1 MKMSIDGILNVNK
14 PEDKTSFNIVA
25 WLKRLTGE
33 KHVGHAG
40 TLDPIATGV
49 LPICF
54 GQATRVARF
63 LTESSKTYLAQIELG
78 ATTDTFD
85 RQGKIIERGD
95 INGITVNQI
104 EEALT
109 AFQGAVKQVPPT
121 YSALKHHGRRYYE
134 LARAGIPIKPKPRQV
149 EIANLELISCQLP
162 LVTINVEC
170 SKGTYI
176 RSLAHDIGQRLRCG
190 AHLKNLTR
198 LRCGPFHIEDA
209 LYLPQIEEAFHKGTW
224 KEYLHPLDSPLSG
237 WKTIIVDKRNEL
249 AIRNGCSLSLD
260 KTLLPTE
267 KNCRAYNL
275 DGYLIALLHFIPEKK
290 LWHPER
296 VFSPSQAGSPK

>member
-14 PEDKTSFNIVA
+14 PEGKTSFNAVA

-63 LTESSKTYLAQIELG
+63 ITESSKTYLAQIELG
-78 ATTDTFD
+78 ITTDTFD
-85 RQGKIIERGD
+85 RQGKITEREVPS
-95 INGITVNQI
+95 GITVTQI

-109 AFQGAVKQVPPT
+109 TFQGVIKQVPPV
-121 YSALKHHGRRYYE
+121 YSALKHQGRRCYE
-134 LARAGIPIKPKPRQV
+134 LARAGIPIKLKPRQV
-149 EIANLELISCQLP
+149 EIVSLELINCQLP
-162 LVTINVEC
+162 LITINVEC

-176 RSLAHDIGQRLRCG
+176 RSLAHDLGQCLRCG
-190 AHLKNLTR
+190 AHLKNLIR
-198 LRCGPFHIEDA
+198 LRCGPFRIEDA
-209 LYLPQIEEAFHKGTW
+209 LYLPQIEDAFRKGTW
-224 KEYLHPLDSPLSG
+224 EEFLHPLDSPLSN

-249 AIRNGCSLSLD
+249 AIINGCSLSLD
-260 KTLLPTE
+260 ETFLPPE

-275 DGYLIALLHFIPEKK
+275 NGYFIAVLNFIPEKK

-296 VFSPSQAGSPK
+296 VFRPSRAGRTE